1 MIFNDI
7 YIILMTFL
15 LCQLDTAAYLHIQ
28 TYVQTFVAT
37 EIFVWIPQI
46 VTISLCIMAMF
57 SSWKM
62 PKKTTT
68 NFNKWNVF

>member
-37 EIFVWIPQI
+37 EIFV
-46 VTISLCIMAMF
+46 
-57 SSWKM
+57 
-62 PKKTTT
+62 
-68 NFNKWNVF
+68 